1 MEISLCTDGRFH
13 YVLGYGKNDR
23 CITEAPI
30 SVLKKFLK
38 ADCFELVELVN
49 QKEQVTPV
57 IQVKEE
63 YVHYIDLTTN
73 YTVKKNRGVSLYSLI
88 LITRENELLTYF
100 SKKWGIRLLKLYDL
114 VEALA
119 QREQYSIG
127 FNYDKLGIQL
137 FIEDY
142 ELWPRIKRFDGK
154 ELMYPFLMDEF
165 QADLLNLQ
173 CQVDDAW
180 DEEEHEGK

>member
-23 CITEAPI
+23 CITGAPVSI
-30 SVLKKFLK
+30 LKKFLK
-38 ADCFELVELVN
+38 ANCFELVELVN
-49 QKEQVTPV
+49 HQEEITPV

-63 YVHYIDLTTN
+63 FVHYIDLSAN
-73 YTVKKNRGVSLYSLI
+73 LSVRKSKGISMYSLT
-88 LITRENELLTYF
+88 LITRENELLNYF
-100 SKKWGIRLLKLYDL
+100 SKKWGIRLMKLYDL
-114 VEALA
+114 VETLA

-154 ELMYPFLMDEF
+154 ELMYPFLMEEF
-165 QADLLNLQ
+165 NADLLNLQ

-180 DEEEHEGK
+180 DEREEHGG